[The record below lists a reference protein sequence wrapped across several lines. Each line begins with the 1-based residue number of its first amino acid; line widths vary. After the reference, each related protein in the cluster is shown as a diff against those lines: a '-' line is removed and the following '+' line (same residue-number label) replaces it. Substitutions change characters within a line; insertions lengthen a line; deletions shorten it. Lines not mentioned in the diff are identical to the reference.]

1 MKQNEK
7 SDKQEHPTKYPIE
20 LIVNEQ
26 AIRTGE
32 ITLRYTDAFSIT
44 RFTSTKF
51 NYWTF
56 RFGDDDRPADDRQ
69 VAQKSILDVLDLSS

>member
-7 SDKQEHPTKYPIE
+7 SDKQEQPTKYPIE

-26 AIRTGE
+26 TIRNGE
-32 ITLRYTDAFSIT
+32 ITLRYTDAFGIT
-44 RFTSTKF
+44 RSTSTKF

-56 RFGDDDRPADDRQ
+56 RFGDDERPADDRQ
-69 VAQKSILDVLDLSS
+69 FAKKSLLDILD